1 MMSVNR
7 LSVAEDVSRSARMRA
22 VERVGESG
30 EIFPDMNCRN
40 DGGFLG

>member
-30 EIFPDMNCRN
+30 KILVRQAN
-40 DGGFLG
+40 